1 MIGGEKICERRR
13 TPYNKTV
20 RTSSDSHMN
29 LDDLHWHDGNIT
41 KFELIPNYGGK
52 SQLLIEADIYDD
64 SVRTP
69 GRSSIILKCL
79 DVSRFNCSCDM
90 IELND
95 NSGAG
100 DINYCSQKGL
110 MLGFHLF
117 GGFIEI
123 EARKFHLEKC

>member
-1 MIGGEKICERRR
+1 MQFSACALS
-13 TPYNKTV
+13 V
-20 RTSSDSHMN
+20 STSSDLQMN
-29 LDDLHWHDGNIT
+29 INDLHWHDGNIT

-69 GRSSIILKCL
+69 GRDSIIIKCV

-90 IELND
+90 IELNE

-100 DINYCSQKGL
+100 SINNCSQKGTL
-110 MLGFHLF
+110 LRFHLF

-123 EARKFHLEKC
+123 EAKEFQFKKR